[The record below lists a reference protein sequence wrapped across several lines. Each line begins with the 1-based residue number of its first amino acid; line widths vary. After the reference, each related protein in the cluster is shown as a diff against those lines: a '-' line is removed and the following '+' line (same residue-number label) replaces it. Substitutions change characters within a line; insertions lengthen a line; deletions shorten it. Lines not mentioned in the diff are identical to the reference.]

1 MKPYD
6 TKWQVTTKKM
16 MDGLY
21 NDRFLSNT
29 FLPLVIMQVFNVY
42 INRQYMSFFIDVPT
56 WCEEQRALKVLLSQV
71 CAHFIDKRCQWL
83 YKHAHVISIWRCVV
97 AKGES
102 SCWLGVLSRGPPL
115 SLFDML
121 FFGQHEV
128 QEIDVPLP
136 SFFCWSSWT

>member
-29 FLPLVIMQVFNVY
+29 FLPLVVMQVFNVY

-56 WCEEQRALKVLLSQV
+56 
-71 CAHFIDKRCQWL
+71 
-83 YKHAHVISIWRCVV
+83 
-97 AKGES
+97 
-102 SCWLGVLSRGPPL
+102 
-115 SLFDML
+115 
-121 FFGQHEV
+121 
-128 QEIDVPLP
+128 
-136 SFFCWSSWT
+136 